1 MIILTE
7 TTDRLQIVLAGNV
20 TANHLQCVAFWRDV
34 TSTTFTPGRSV
45 AVSNNTTDA
54 NIVASP
60 AASTQRIIDLLTV
73 YNTDTA
79 NATVTIKFDA
89 NGTDYTLWR
98 GILGVGEML
107 QYNDKNGFSVLTIAG
122 AIKQSQML
130 GANNAA
136 VNAMNIVVMTGDVTN
151 NNGTANTI
159 ADVTGMTFPVT
170 AGETYWFEFV
180 IPYTAAATTT
190 GSRWAINGP
199 GSPTLLAYRSEY
211 TLTATSTTVNSQNTY
226 DTPAAANASSLAA
239 GSVATIWGI
248 IQPSQNGSVT
258 ARFASEISSSAIV
271 AKAGATLRWMRVI

>member
-34 TSTTFTPGRSV
+34 TTTTFTPGRSV

-136 VNAMNIVVMTGDVTN
+136 VNAKNIVVMTGDVTN

-211 TLTATSTTVNSQNTY
+211 TLTATSTTVNSHNTY

-239 GSVATIWGI
+239 GNVATIWGI

-258 ARFASEISSSAIV
+258 ARFASEISASAIV

>member
-34 TSTTFTPGRSV
+34 TTTAFTPGRSV

-122 AIKQSQML
+122 AVKQSQML

-170 AGETYWFEFV
+170 AGEMYWFEFV

-199 GSPTLLAYRSEY
+199 GSPTILAYRSEY
-211 TLTATSTTVNSQNTY
+211 TLTATTTTVNSQNTY
-226 DTPAAANASSLAA
+226 DTPAASNASSLAA
-239 GSVATIWGI
+239 GNVATIWGI
-248 IQPSQNGSVT
+248 IKPSQNGSVT
-258 ARFASEISSSAIV
+258 ARFASEISASAIV

>member
-122 AIKQSQML
+122 AVKQSQML
-130 GANNAA
+130 GSNNAA

-211 TLTATSTTVNSQNTY
+211 TLTATTTTVNSQSTY
-226 DTPAAANASSLAA
+226 DTPAAANATSLAA
-239 GSVATIWGI
+239 GNVATIWGI

-258 ARFASEISSSAIV
+258 ARFASEISASAIV

>member
-180 IPYTAAATTT
+180 IPYTAAA
-190 GSRWAINGP
+190 GVS
-199 GSPTLLAYRSEY
+199 
-211 TLTATSTTVNSQNTY
+211 
-226 DTPAAANASSLAA
+226 
-239 GSVATIWGI
+239 
-248 IQPSQNGSVT
+248 
-258 ARFASEISSSAIV
+258 
-271 AKAGATLRWMRVI
+271 

>member
-34 TSTTFTPGRSV
+34 TTTTFTPGRSV

-211 TLTATSTTVNSQNTY
+211 TLTATTTTVNSQSTY
-226 DTPAAANASSLAA
+226 DTPAAANATSLAA
-239 GSVATIWGI
+239 GNVATIWGI

-258 ARFASEISSSAIV
+258 ARFASEISASAIV

>member
-211 TLTATSTTVNSQNTY
+211 TLTATTTTVNSQNAY

-239 GSVATIWGI
+239 GNVATIWGI

-258 ARFASEISSSAIV
+258 ARFASEISASAIV